1 MNHYTHLHS
10 IKQTRQKRAINIE
23 SSDILRLVWLF
34 LATLS
39 GNAPL
44 WLVKIV
50 VYSTKKISHRTSSTN
65 QCSPSD
71 VEEWGQFVDLSD
83 EVPPT
88 LVSSSYLP

>member
-1 MNHYTHLHS
+1 MNHYTHLQS
-10 IKQTRQKRAINIE
+10 IKQTRKTRAINME
-23 SSDILRLVWLF
+23 SSDILRLMWLF

-39 GNAPL
+39 GSAPL

-50 VYSTKKISHRTSSTN
+50 VYSTRKISHRTSSMN
-65 QCSPSD
+65 QCSQID